1 VETLSDGAREVI
13 REKISE
19 EVRRQYLEVTWN
31 WFEQEAL
38 PDYLHHRERS
48 LWDRYERRLQEMPAT
63 ATRSS
68 AEDLRE
74 ESEELLA
81 DHSAA
86 EEKLLRMSVREVDH
100 REHVGTIRNLCA
112 ESQAASCEHPRQ
124 PESEERAGR
133 LLSSL
138 RQLWASS
145 SSPLPNPFRPT
156 PRGRLQELT
165 GTRASPSL
173 RVASRV

>member
-19 EVRRQYLEVTWN
+19 EVRRQYLEVTWT

-38 PDYLHHRERS
+38 PDYLHHREKS

-74 ESEELLA
+74 EWKEMLA
-81 DHSAA
+81 DHLRR
-86 EEKLLRMSVREVDH
+86 EEKWLRKLFEKSTTENI
-100 REHVGTIRNLCA
+100 EGTIRSLCA
-112 ESQAASCEHPRQ
+112 ESKATELRNILDNLKKRDALDD
-124 PESEERAGR
+124 

-138 RQLWASS
+138 RELWAEQFQ
-145 SSPLPNPFRPT
+145 LI
-156 PRGRLQELT
+156 
-165 GTRASPSL
+165 A
-173 RVASRV
+173 